1 MNRFTMAFALAVLAI
16 GSPACAQKS
25 SAPAMTVSKA
35 QATARDSKTEK
46 LAVKSET
53 KEEAEATVRR
63 SGSQANQVFRPRLVN
78 SGAGKEDQV
87 VDQTNGQRLF

>member
-1 MNRFTMAFALAVLAI
+1 MERDSMFQFTTVGKDVLMNRFTMAFAL
-16 GSPACAQKS
+16 GSTSYWFNLACAQKS

-53 KEEAEATVRR
+53 KKKRKRR
-63 SGSQANQVFRPRLVN
+63 
-78 SGAGKEDQV
+78 
-87 VDQTNGQRLF
+87 